1 VALAQILP
9 HLVLHQ
15 LAAVVA
21 RAVRA
26 VLRLLVVQAAVV
38 RVIVEVA
45 ARLVL
50 LDKVLLVVRVDQ
62 AAGLAAAAVRLL
74 LEPVLQVVLVV
85 LVVQAHLAA

>member
-26 VLRLLVVQAAVV
+26 VLRLLVGQAAVV
-38 RVIVEVA
+38 RVIVEIM
-45 ARLVL
+45 VL
-50 LDKVLLVVRVDQ
+50 PEQVGKVLLVVM
-62 AAGLAAAAVRLL
+62 
-74 LEPVLQVVLVV
+74 
-85 LVVQAHLAA
+85 VQQD